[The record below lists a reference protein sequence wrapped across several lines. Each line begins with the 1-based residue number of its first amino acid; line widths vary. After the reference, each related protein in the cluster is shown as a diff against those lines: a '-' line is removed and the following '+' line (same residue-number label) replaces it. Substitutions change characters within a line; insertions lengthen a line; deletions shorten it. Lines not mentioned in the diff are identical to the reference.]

1 MAVAV
6 PEASPSP
13 LWGLGSGRGL
23 TDNLD
28 PVASA
33 RAAGL
38 HYVSDLSPGLRRKRA
53 GKGFAYVT
61 ADGRPVRDEQTIGR
75 IKHLVIPPAWTDVWV
90 SPDPQGHLQA
100 TGRDARGRKQYR
112 YHARWREVRN
122 AVKYDRML
130 AFAEALPRI
139 RAQTDRDLEL
149 PDMPRRK
156 VLATVVRLLEE
167 TRIRVGNDEY
177 RKENGSFGLTTL
189 RDRQV
194 SVVGSEL
201 RFSFRGKS
209 GKYHRVELDDRRLAR
224 IIKRIQEIPGQELF
238 QYVNGHGEARPV
250 ESADVN
256 GYLREIS
263 GEDFTAKDFR
273 TWAGTILAARFLREA
288 VAAPGTLGAKREL
301 VRAIARVADE
311 LGNTPAVSRKYYIH
325 PAVIAAYL
333 AGGLKPIKEK
343 DDPDPYKLSAE
354 ERQVLALLGAQAP
367 APASSRSTRG
377 NRRSKTTLR
386 A

>member
-1 MAVAV
+1 MALTASATV
-6 PEASPSP
+6 PD
-13 LWGLGSGRGL
+13 
-23 TDNLD
+23 TLD
-28 PVASA
+28 PAASA

-38 HYVSDLSPGLRRKRA
+38 HYVSDLSPGLRRRRA
-53 GKGFAYVT
+53 GNGFAYLT
-61 ADGRPVRDEQTIGR
+61 TDGSSIRDAATVRR
-75 IKHLVIPPAWTDVWV
+75 IKGLVIPPAWTDVWI

-112 YHARWREVRN
+112 YHRKWREVRN

-130 AFAEALPRI
+130 AFAKALPRI
-139 RAQTDRDLEL
+139 REQADRDLQL
-149 PDMPRRK
+149 AGVPRRK

-167 TRIRVGNDEY
+167 TRIRIGNDEY

-189 RDRQV
+189 QDRQV

-224 IIKRIQEIPGQELF
+224 IVERIHEIRGQELF
-238 QYVNGHGEARPV
+238 QYVDEEGNIRSI

-256 GYLREIS
+256 DYLREIS

-273 TWAGTILAARFLREA
+273 TWAGTILAARYLREA
-288 VAAPGTLGAKREL
+288 VAAPNTRGAKHEL

-311 LGNTPAVSRKYYIH
+311 LGNTPAVSKTYYIH
-325 PAVIAAYL
+325 PAVITAYL
-333 AGGLKPIKEK
+333 AGALKPIKEK
-343 DDPDPYKLSAE
+343 EDPDPYKLSAE
-354 ERQVLALLGAQAP
+354 ERELLALLGA
-367 APASSRSTRG
+367 
-377 NRRSKTTLR
+377 
-386 A
+386 